1 MGEDRVLRRSFRTS
15 REDEARPL
23 KDFIARHCPEAPA
36 GFLNKLLRKGFV
48 RVDGAP
54 GGEKTRLRAGQ
65 QIQVLLPAGA
75 FLVAPNPEVPV
86 RVIYED
92 DSIAVLDKPAGLV
105 SEPGIGHKLD
115 TLLNGLIAR
124 YGEAQD
130 RIGPEHDFGM
140 VHRLDRDT
148 SGLMVIAKDAESHQ
162 RLSGQFRRHEAE
174 KRYAALLVGRLS
186 PQSGQVR
193 LPLGRIRRGGRAV
206 GVAGS
211 SAASV
216 AGAGEPQRACPE
228 SSRRAVTRYRVL
240 ERFDGATL
248 VEAHPQTGRWRQI
261 RLHFKALGHPVA
273 GDPDE
278 GDAAAN
284 AELARAAG
292 LGRMFLHAGFLKFR
306 HPGTGRP
313 LEFSLALPD
322 ELEKILERLRR
333 AQSLESR
340 ERGGL

>member
-1 MGEDRVLRRSFRTS
+1 MAEDRTPRRLLKTS
-15 REDEARPL
+15 REDEGRPL
-23 KDFIARHCPEAPA
+23 KDFISRHCPEAPA

-48 RVDGAP
+48 LVDGAP

-65 QIQVLLPAGA
+65 QVVVQLPAGA

-86 RVIYED
+86 RVICED

-130 RIGPEHDFGM
+130 RIGPEHDYGM

-148 SGLMVIAKDAESHQ
+148 SGLMVIARDVEAHQ

-174 KRYAALLVGRLS
+174 KRYTALLAGRLEQ
-186 PQSGQVR
+186 QSGEVR

-206 GVAGS
+206 GVAG
-211 SAASV
+211 
-216 AGAGEPQRACPE
+216 AGEPQRACPE
-228 SSRRAVTRYRVL
+228 LCRRALTRYRVL
-240 ERFDGATL
+240 ERFDDATL
-248 VEAHPQTGRWRQI
+248 VEVHPQTGRWRQI
-261 RLHFKALGHPVA
+261 RLHFRALGHPVA

-284 AELARAAG
+284 AGFARAAG
-292 LGRMFLHAGFLKFR
+292 LGRMFLHAGSLKFR

-313 LEFSLALPD
+313 LAFSLALPD
-322 ELEKILERLRR
+322 ELEKVLSRLRH
-333 AQSLESR
+333 AH
-340 ERGGL
+340 

>member
-1 MGEDRVLRRSFRTS
+1 MKAS

-48 RVDGAP
+48 LVDGAP
-54 GGEKTRLRAGQ
+54 GGERTRLRAGQ
-65 QIQVLLPAGA
+65 RVAVQLPAGA

-86 RVIYED
+86 RVVYED
-92 DSIAVLDKPAGLV
+92 DSLAVLDKPAGLV

-130 RIGPEHDFGM
+130 RLGPEHDYGM
-140 VHRLDRDT
+140 VHRLDRGA
-148 SGLMVIAKDAESHQ
+148 SGLMVIAKDAATHRQ
-162 RLSGQFRRHEAE
+162 LSGQFRRHEAE
-174 KRYAALLVGRLS
+174 KRYTALLVGRL
-186 PQSGQVR
+186 PQQSGQVR

-206 GVAGS
+206 GVAG
-211 SAASV
+211 
-216 AGAGEPQRACPE
+216 AGEPQQAL
-228 SSRRAVTRYRVL
+228 TRYRVL

-248 VEAHPQTGRWRQI
+248 VEAFPQTGRWRQI
-261 RLHFKALGHPVA
+261 RLHFKALGRPVA

-284 AELARAAG
+284 VQLARSAG
-292 LGRMFLHAGFLKFR
+292 LNRMFLHACFLKFR

-313 LEFSLALPD
+313 MAFSLALPD
-322 ELEKILERLRR
+322 ELETALDRLRVARPLER
-333 AQSLESR
+333 R

>member
-1 MGEDRVLRRSFRTS
+1 MAEDRTLRRSLKTS

-23 KDFIARHCPEAPA
+23 KDFIARHCPEAPV

-48 RVDGAP
+48 LVDGAR

-65 QIQVLLPAGA
+65 QVAIQLPAGA

-92 DSIAVLDKPAGLV
+92 DAIAVLEKPAGLV

-130 RIGPEHDFGM
+130 RIGPEHDYGM

-148 SGLMVIAKDAESHQ
+148 SGLMVIAKNVEAHQ
-162 RLSGQFRRHEAE
+162 QLSGQFRRHEAE
-174 KRYAALLVGRLS
+174 KRYTALLVGRLS
-186 PQSGQVR
+186 QQSGRVS
-193 LPLGRIRRGGRAV
+193 LPLGRVRRGGRAV
-206 GVAGS
+206 GVAG
-211 SAASV
+211 
-216 AGAGEPQRACPE
+216 AGEPQRAL
-228 SSRRAVTRYRVL
+228 TRYRVL

-248 VEAHPQTGRWRQI
+248 VEALPQTGRWRQI
-261 RLHFKALGHPVA
+261 RLHFRALGHPVA

-284 AELARAAG
+284 AQLARAAG
-292 LGRMFLHAGFLKFR
+292 LVRMFLHAGALKFW

-313 LEFSLALPD
+313 LAFSLALPD
-322 ELEKILERLRR
+322 ELEKVLSRLRR
-333 AQSLESR
+333 ARSLESH
-340 ERGGL
+340 ERRGL

>member
-1 MGEDRVLRRSFRTS
+1 MAEDRTPRRSLKTL
-15 REDEARPL
+15 REDEGRPL

-48 RVDGAP
+48 LVDGTP

-65 QIQVLLPAGA
+65 QVMVQLPAGA

-92 DSIAVLDKPAGLV
+92 DSIVVLDKPAGLV

-130 RIGPEHDFGM
+130 RIGPEHDYGM

-148 SGLMVIAKDAESHQ
+148 SGLMVIAKDVKAHQ

-174 KRYAALLVGRLS
+174 KRYTALLVGRL
-186 PQSGQVR
+186 PQQAGEVR

-206 GVAGS
+206 GVAG
-211 SAASV
+211 
-216 AGAGEPQRACPE
+216 AGEPQRACPE
-228 SSRRAVTRYRVL
+228 LRRRALTRYRVL
-240 ERFDGATL
+240 ERFDCATL

-261 RLHFKALGHPVA
+261 RLHFRALGHPVA

-278 GDAAAN
+278 GNAAAN
-284 AELARAAG
+284 AEFARAAG
-292 LGRMFLHAGFLKFR
+292 LGRMFLHAGSLKFR
-306 HPGTGRP
+306 HPATGRP
-313 LEFSLALPD
+313 LAFSLALPD
-322 ELEKILERLRR
+322 ELEKVLNRLRR
-333 AQSLESR
+333 VRSLESR
-340 ERGGL
+340 ERRGL

>member
-1 MGEDRVLRRSFRTS
+1 MAEDRTLRRSLRTS

-48 RVDGAP
+48 LVDGEP
-54 GGEKTRLRAGQ
+54 GGERTRLRAGQ
-65 QIQVLLPAGA
+65 QVAIQLPAGA
-75 FLVAPNPEVPV
+75 FLVAPNPEVRF

-92 DSIAVLDKPAGLV
+92 DSIAVLEKPAGLV

-130 RIGPEHDFGM
+130 RIGPEHDYGM

-148 SGLMVIAKDAESHQ
+148 SGLMVIAKNAEAHE

-174 KRYAALLVGRLS
+174 KRYTALLVGRL
-186 PQSGQVR
+186 PQQSGRVS

-206 GVAGS
+206 GVAG
-211 SAASV
+211 
-216 AGAGEPQRACPE
+216 AGEPLRAL
-228 SSRRAVTRYRVL
+228 TRYRVL
-240 ERFDGATL
+240 ERFDRATL
-248 VEAHPQTGRWRQI
+248 VEARPQTGRWRQI
-261 RLHFKALGHPVA
+261 RLHFRALGHPVA

-292 LGRMFLHAGFLKFR
+292 LGRMFLHAGVAEVPASRNGPPAGVFPR
-306 HPGTGRP
+306 AAGRTGKGPQPAAPRP
-313 LEFSLALPD
+313 VT
-322 ELEKILERLRR
+322 
-333 AQSLESR
+333 
-340 ERGGL
+340 

>member
-1 MGEDRVLRRSFRTS
+1 MAEERTLRRSLKTS

-48 RVDGAP
+48 LVDGAP

-65 QIQVLLPAGA
+65 QVAVQLPAGA
-75 FLVAPNPEVPV
+75 FFVAPNPAVPV

-130 RIGPEHDFGM
+130 RIGPEHDYGM

-148 SGLMVIAKDAESHQ
+148 SGLMVIAKAVEVHQ

-174 KRYAALLVGRLS
+174 KRYTALLVGRLS
-186 PQSGQVR
+186 QQSGQVR

-206 GVAGS
+206 GVAG
-211 SAASV
+211 
-216 AGAGEPQRACPE
+216 AGEPQRAL
-228 SSRRAVTRYRVL
+228 TRYRVL
-240 ERFDGATL
+240 ERFDCATL
-248 VEAHPQTGRWRQI
+248 VEARPQTGRWRQI
-261 RLHFKALGHPVA
+261 RLHFRALGHPVA
-273 GDPDE
+273 GDPDQ

-284 AELARAAG
+284 AVLARAAG
-292 LGRMFLHAGFLKFR
+292 LGRMFLHAGSLKFR
-306 HPGTGRP
+306 HPATGRP
-313 LEFSLALPD
+313 LAFSLALPD
-322 ELEKILERLRR
+322 ELEKVLNRLRR
-333 AQSLESR
+333 ARSLESH
-340 ERGGL
+340 ERRGL

>member
-1 MGEDRVLRRSFRTS
+1 MAEDRTSRRSLKAS

-23 KDFIARHCPEAPA
+23 KDFIARHCPEAPV

-48 RVDGAP
+48 LVDGAP
-54 GGEKTRLRAGQ
+54 GGDKTRLRAGQ
-65 QIQVLLPAGA
+65 QVMVQLPAGA
-75 FLVAPNPEVPV
+75 FLVAPNPDVPIRIV
-86 RVIYED
+86 YED
-92 DSIAVLDKPAGLV
+92 NSIAVLDKPAGLV

-130 RIGPEHDFGM
+130 RIGPEHDYGM

-148 SGLMVIAKDAESHQ
+148 SGLMVIAKDVETHR

-174 KRYAALLVGRLS
+174 KRYTALLVGRLS
-186 PQSGQVR
+186 QPSGEVR

-206 GVAGS
+206 GLAGLP
-211 SAASV
+211 AVSV
-216 AGAGEPQRACPE
+216 AGAGEPQRAL
-228 SSRRAVTRYRVL
+228 TRYRVQ
-240 ERFDGATL
+240 ERFDCATL

-261 RLHFKALGHPVA
+261 RLHFTALGHPVA

-284 AELARAAG
+284 AALARSAG
-292 LGRMFLHAGFLKFR
+292 LNRMFLHAGFLKFR
-306 HPGTGRP
+306 HPDTGRP
-313 LEFSLALPD
+313 QAFSLALPE
-322 ELEKILERLRR
+322 ELEAVLSRLRR
-333 AQSLESR
+333 ARSLESH
-340 ERGGL
+340 ERRGL

>member
-1 MGEDRVLRRSFRTS
+1 MAEDRTLRRSLKTT

-48 RVDGAP
+48 LVDGEP

-65 QIQVLLPAGA
+65 QVAVQLPAGA
-75 FLVAPNPEVPV
+75 FLVAPNPDVPV
-86 RVIYED
+86 RVIFED
-92 DSIAVLDKPAGLV
+92 DDIAVLDKPAGLV

-130 RIGPEHDFGM
+130 RIGPEHDYGM

-148 SGLMVIAKDAESHQ
+148 SGLMVIAKNVEAHQ

-174 KRYAALLVGRLS
+174 KRYTALLAGWLS

-193 LPLGRIRRGGRAV
+193 LPLGRIRRGGRAI
-206 GVAGS
+206 GIAGS
-211 SAASV
+211 PAISA
-216 AGAGEPQRACPE
+216 AGAGEAQRA
-228 SSRRAVTRYRVL
+228 TTQYRVL
-240 ERFDGATL
+240 ERFDRATL
-248 VEAHPQTGRWRQI
+248 VEAHPLTGRWRQI
-261 RLHFKALGHPVA
+261 RLHFRALGHPVA

-322 ELEKILERLRR
+322 ELQRVLKRLRR
-333 AQSLESR
+333 DRSLESR

>member
-1 MGEDRVLRRSFRTS
+1 MDGE
-15 REDEARPL
+15 
-23 KDFIARHCPEAPA
+23 
-36 GFLNKLLRKGFV
+36 
-48 RVDGAP
+48 P

-65 QIQVLLPAGA
+65 QVAVQLPAGA

-130 RIGPEHDFGM
+130 RIGPEHDYGM

-148 SGLMVIAKDAESHQ
+148 SGLMVIAKNVEAHE
-162 RLSGQFRRHEAE
+162 RLSGAVP
-174 KRYAALLVGRLS
+174 AA
-186 PQSGQVR
+186 
-193 LPLGRIRRGGRAV
+193 RGGEAV
-206 GVAGS
+206 HARCSWAGFRS
-211 SAASV
+211 SPAKCACRWGGFGA
-216 AGAGEPQRACPE
+216 AGAPWASPARA
-228 SSRRAVTRYRVL
+228 SRSGRSRDTASWSASMR
-240 ERFDGATL
+240 ATL
-248 VEAHPQTGRWRQI
+248 VEAFPQTGRWRQI
-261 RLHFKALGHPVA
+261 RLHFRALGHPVA

-292 LGRMFLHAGFLKFR
+292 LGRMFLHAGALKFR
-306 HPGTGRP
+306 HPATGRP
-313 LEFSLALPD
+313 LAFSLALPD
-322 ELEKILERLRR
+322 ELEKVLSRLRR
-333 AQSLESR
+333 ARSLESH
-340 ERGGL
+340 ERRGL